1 MQTVLI
7 LRHAKAET
15 WSPVKEDF
23 PRKLTPAGIEHANA
37 IAGWICKNLEL
48 PQSIL
53 CSPSQR
59 TRETLAPLLSR
70 QPSLDAVTHFLP
82 QIYHAT
88 LNTLE
93 TLLDSAF
100 AEADRVLLVGH
111 NPGLEIL
118 LGAVTHPRHQ
128 GEFDRLPTGTLA
140 VVGWESGWT
149 SGHAR
154 GTLQHFI
161 RGKNLSVD

>member
-7 LRHAKAET
+7 LRHAKAEP

-23 PRKLTPAGIEHANA
+23 PRKLSRGGTADARA
-37 IAGWICKNLEL
+37 IARWMCENLEL

-70 QPSLDAVTHFLP
+70 QPALEAVTHFLP
-82 QIYHAT
+82 QIYNAT
-88 LNTLE
+88 VNTLE

-100 AEADRVLLVGH
+100 AETDCVLIVGH
-111 NPGLEIL
+111 NPGFEMLISEVI
-118 LGAVTHPRHQ
+118 HPRHHD
-128 GEFDRLPTGTLA
+128 EFNRLPTGTLA
-140 VVGWESGWT
+140 VVEFESGWAA
-149 SGHAR
+149 GHTR
-154 GTLQHFI
+154 GALQHFI
-161 RGKNLSVD
+161 RGKDLSGD